1 MPRGARGAAAPR
13 ARKRNQSVHG
23 RGPRGP
29 REPRVGSRHHAATRG
44 SSSGRAP
51 RRAAALVRLL
61 VQARG
66 SCDSFEYK
74 LNEVRRG
81 KYIFGH

>member
-13 ARKRNQSVHG
+13 ARKRNQFVHG
-23 RGPRGP
+23 RGPR
-29 REPRVGSRHHAATRG
+29 EPRGSRAGRRKHAATRG

-66 SCDSFEYK
+66 SCDSFEYE
-74 LNEVRRG
+74 LNEVLRG
-81 KYIFGH
+81 KNIFRH

>member
-23 RGPRGP
+23 RGPRAG
-29 REPRVGSRHHAATRG
+29 RRQHAATRG
-44 SSSGRAP
+44 SSSGRAA

-66 SCDSFEYK
+66 SCDSFKYE
-74 LNEVRRG
+74 LNEV
-81 KYIFGH
+81 

>member
-23 RGPRGP
+23 RGPR
-29 REPRVGSRHHAATRG
+29 EPRAGRRKHAATRG

-66 SCDSFEYK
+66 SCDSFKYEHK
-74 LNEVRRG
+74 LNEV
-81 KYIFGH
+81 

>member
-23 RGPRGP
+23 RGPR
-29 REPRVGSRHHAATRG
+29 EPRGSRAGRLKHAATRG
-44 SSSGRAP
+44 SSSGRAAW
-51 RRAAALVRLL
+51 RAAALVRLL

-74 LNEVRRG
+74 LNEV
-81 KYIFGH
+81 

>member
-23 RGPRGP
+23 RGPR
-29 REPRVGSRHHAATRG
+29 EPRAGRRQHAATRG
-44 SSSGRAP
+44 SSSGRAA

-66 SCDSFEYK
+66 SCDSFKYK
-74 LNEVRRG
+74 LNEV
-81 KYIFGH
+81 